1 MVALEVGGWKLEVG
15 SVTHSPS
22 SIFHSRGRAPTKRRA
37 AILNAEPSPTL
48 KGPRVPIEWQT
59 STLSNG
65 LRVVTTPVPTAQ
77 SVSVNVFVGVGSR
90 GEDRRTNGLSHYM
103 EHMLFKGTERR
114 SDAIVI
120 AEAIEGAGGV
130 LNAYTSKELT
140 CYWNQV
146 PFDKLGLAMDVLADM
161 YRNSLLAQAEI
172 ERERAVVQ
180 QEIRRSFDQPG
191 AWASELLSG
200 ATFGDQPIGWPIAGT
215 IETVETM
222 QRDDFVGHVAAHY
235 VPSNT
240 VVSVAG
246 NTDHAEVLHLAETL
260 FGDLPASDAPP
271 PLAAL
276 AQFAS
281 DRVIVEKREIAQC
294 NLGIALHALPRK
306 DPDRYPLMVLNTIL
320 GRGMSSRLFKEVRER
335 RGLAYSVGSG
345 VGRYNDIGT
354 MSVSAG
360 VTLENLEGA
369 TQVIRNELFRLTT
382 EPPGEEEMT
391 KARDFST
398 GNFRLGLESTMALAQ
413 RAGESLLMTG
423 AIERIDDVVASIGA
437 VTAADVQRVAQRLF
451 KPGGFAMAV
460 VGPGGD
466 ADRLRAILEA
476 A

>member
-1 MVALEVGGWKLEVG
+1 M
-15 SVTHSPS
+15 
-22 SIFHSRGRAPTKRRA
+22 
-37 AILNAEPSPTL
+37 
-48 KGPRVPIEWQT
+48 PIEWQI

-65 LRVVTTPVPTAQ
+65 LRVVTTPVATAQ
-77 SVSVNVFVGVGSR
+77 SVSVNVFVGIGSR

-146 PFDKLGLAMDVLADM
+146 PFDKLPLAMDVLADM
-161 YRNSLLAQAEI
+161 YRHSLLDQAEI
-172 ERERAVVQ
+172 DRERTVVQ

-191 AWASELLSG
+191 AWASELLAR

-215 IETVETM
+215 IDTVEAM
-222 QRDDFVGHVAAHY
+222 QRDDFVRHVAAYY

-240 VVSVAG
+240 VLSVAG
-246 NTDHAEVLHLAETL
+246 NTTHAEVLRLAEGL
-260 FGDLPASDAPP
+260 FGDLPDGDVPASP
-271 PLAAL
+271 AAVT
-276 AQFAS
+276 QFAPE
-281 DRVIVEKREIAQC
+281 RVVVETREIAQC
-294 NLGIALHALPRK
+294 NMGIALHALPRN

-345 VGRYNDIGT
+345 VSRYNDIGT
-354 MSVSAG
+354 MSISAG
-360 VTLENLEGA
+360 VTLEHLEEA
-369 TQVIRNELFRLTT
+369 TQVIRDQLFRMRD
-382 EPPGEEEMT
+382 EPAGEEEVT

-413 RAGESLLMTG
+413 RAGEMLLMTG
-423 AIERIDDVVASIGA
+423 EIEPIEDVVASIAA
-437 VTAADVQRVAQRLF
+437 VTPAEVQRVAQRLF
-451 KPGGFAMAV
+451 KPGGFSMAV

-466 ADRLRAILEA
+466 AGRLQEILDA